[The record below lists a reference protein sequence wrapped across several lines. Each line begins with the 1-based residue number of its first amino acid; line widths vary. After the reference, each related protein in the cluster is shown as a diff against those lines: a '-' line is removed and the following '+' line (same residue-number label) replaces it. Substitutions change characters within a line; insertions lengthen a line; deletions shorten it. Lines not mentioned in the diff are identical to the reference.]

1 MVLSRVHFL
10 DALELLGGFFLADDA
25 LTLTVLDV
33 AHDLLVGRALLL
45 VLLTLLSQLKLQE
58 LLLLTS
64 DRLVFLPSLSRKL
77 ESLLGS
83 TRLDFKLTD
92 TLRTAHLLFFLRNLK
107 VLNVFVV
114 LLFDKIIVAL
124 SLS

>member
-25 LTLTVLDV
+25 LALSVLDV

-45 VLLTLLSQLKLQE
+45 VLLALLSQLKLQE

-64 DRLVFLPSLSRKL
+64 DCLVLLPSLSRKL

-107 VLNVFVV
+107 VLNVLIV

>member
-1 MVLSRVHFL
+1 MHFL
-10 DALELLGGFFLADDA
+10 DALELLGGFFLADYA

-45 VLLTLLSQLKLQE
+45 VLLALLPQLKLQE

-64 DRLVFLPSLSRKL
+64 DRLVLLPSLSRKL

-107 VLNVFVV
+107 VLNVLVV